1 MNDRPRRNPAII
13 WREEDEL
20 RDAAMAML
28 ERGEDASGEGV
39 LILLCAGVMHQLNLL
54 GAEIWK
60 RCDGERTVEAIA
72 AELSE
77 VFDAEPYEIAADVRD
92 FIAEM
97 KRLGWLA
104 E

>member
-1 MNDRPRRNPAII
+1 MTDRPLRNPAIV

-39 LILLCAGVMHQLNLL
+39 LILLCAGVMHQLNML

-60 RCDGERTVEAIA
+60 RCDGERAVDVIA
-72 AELSE
+72 AELAE
-77 VFDAEPYEIAADVRD
+77 VFDAAPAEITADVREFVAD
-92 FIAEM
+92 M
-97 KRLGWLA
+97 QRRGWLA